1 MVIKV
6 FTGKGALDR
15 LGKKKV
21 LSNKALT
28 RRVRAISGTKGE
40 RLTVAH
46 NVINNI
52 TLVGNTAQ
60 VFPLTTLNQLGNKT
74 LHNVRCFVRWQS
86 IINSA
91 NRLIVWEDIQNTS
104 TAVTP
109 DNILALENDIMS
121 TYSADIELM
130 HPFSAKRLEKNL
142 QSKPRLRIIKDM
154 MWADAEPVAGVDIV
168 KLFRFDIKLNGR
180 KTDTDL
186 GWGILIMSD
195 KANTPI
201 DIQYLVDHTT
211 D

>member
-52 TLVGNTAQ
+52 TLVANAAQ
-60 VFPLTTLNQLGNKT
+60 LFPMTTLNQLGNKT

-104 TAVTP
+104 TAVIAG
-109 DNILALENDIMS
+109 NVLALENDIMS

-154 MWADAEPVAGVDIV
+154 MWSDAEPVADVDVI